1 MDASF
6 IKEKN
11 IEDYPIAITS
21 ESTKIIL
28 SQMEKSVCKIY
39 MDNGI
44 KGTGFF
50 CNIPYNNKF
59 RHSLSVLVT
68 NNHII
73 DENHLGKNNK
83 IVFSINNDKVKKKL
97 YIGDRITY
105 TNKLFD
111 VTFIEI
117 FPNEDDITCFSNN
130 IIY

>member
-50 CNIPYNNKF
+50 
-59 RHSLSVLVT
+59 L
-68 NNHII
+68 
-73 DENHLGKNNK
+73 
-83 IVFSINNDKVKKKL
+83 
-97 YIGDRITY
+97 
-105 TNKLFD
+105 
-111 VTFIEI
+111 
-117 FPNEDDITCFSNN
+117 
-130 IIY
+130 